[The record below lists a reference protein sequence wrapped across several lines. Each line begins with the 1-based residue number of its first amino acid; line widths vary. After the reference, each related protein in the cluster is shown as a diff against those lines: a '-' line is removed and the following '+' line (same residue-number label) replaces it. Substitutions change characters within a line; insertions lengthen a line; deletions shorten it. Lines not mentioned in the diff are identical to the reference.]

1 MKKKNMIIIA
11 LLLFL
16 GLMVGSILL
25 HPASPTVKN
34 VEDTLTFQQHVETTL
49 KSKLNQ
55 TPYSFDN
62 PFIEVNPYGNSP
74 LTALIAFTTPEA
86 TSVSITIKGKD
97 EKSTFYHEFSENTEH
112 LIPIYGLYPDTT
124 NEIILRLE
132 QTSEEH
138 LITLQTD
145 PLPSDFITPSYFSIN
160 PNIIEDELYF
170 FTPSSAGYTAAYDL
184 NGDVRWYL
192 TTKNVWEINRL
203 NNGHLILSSDR
214 TVNAPYY
221 MAGLME
227 MDLLGKIYAEYVFP
241 GGYHHDV
248 YELPSGN
255 FIVAGNNP
263 DKSVVEDYVLE
274 ISRQTGKVLKEWD
287 IRSILPTTAGKSEN
301 WTEHDWFHNN
311 SVYYDQVRD
320 ALILSGRH
328 QDAVISIDYQ
338 TNDLNWIIGDP
349 TNWPEEMQPYFF
361 TPIGDDFEW
370 QWSQHS
376 AKVLPNGD
384 IFIFDNGNNR
394 SKHPLE
400 YVEAKD
406 NYSRGVIYRLNEEDM
421 TIEQIFEFGK
431 EQGSSFYSP
440 YISEVDYLGP
450 EHYLIHSGGIVSLN
464 GIPANQPS
472 YFYDQAELSS
482 KTIEL
487 NQGEVVASIEFP
499 SNFYRVQKMSLY
511 PSEVNFSLHQGQRL
525 GSLGETPTLKLK
537 VKNLLVNH
545 QSIDE
550 NYQIELSKESDRLIF
565 TGNFHEGQKVKLILS
580 RWQEQKVYDIRVT
593 NTPYSA
599 MCLDLF
605 NPDQVLENDF
615 ISIIKYINA
624 DSLKGTYHLYLEIDG
639 EVYNLFQTVTFN

>member
-1 MKKKNMIIIA
+1 MKKKNIIIIA

-16 GLMVGSILL
+16 SLIVGSVLL
-25 HPASPTVKN
+25 HPASPTVKK
-34 VEDTLTFQQHVETTL
+34 VEDTLTFQQNVETTL

-55 TPYSFDN
+55 TAYSFDN
-62 PFIEVNPYGNSP
+62 PFIEINPYGNSP
-74 LTALIAFTTPEA
+74 LTALVAFTTPKA

-132 QTSEEH
+132 QTNEEH

-145 PLPSDFITPSYFSIN
+145 PLPSDFVTPSHFSVN
-160 PNIIEDELYF
+160 PNFIDDELYF

-274 ISRQTGKVLKEWD
+274 ISRQTGEVLKEWD
-287 IRSILPTTAGKSEN
+287 ISSILPTTAGKSEN

-328 QDAVISIDYQ
+328 QDVVISIDYQ

-349 TNWPEEMQPYFF
+349 TNWP
-361 TPIGDDFEW
+361 
-370 QWSQHS
+370 
-376 AKVLPNGD
+376 
-384 IFIFDNGNNR
+384 
-394 SKHPLE
+394 
-400 YVEAKD
+400 
-406 NYSRGVIYRLNEEDM
+406 
-421 TIEQIFEFGK
+421 
-431 EQGSSFYSP
+431 
-440 YISEVDYLGP
+440 
-450 EHYLIHSGGIVSLN
+450 
-464 GIPANQPS
+464 
-472 YFYDQAELSS
+472 
-482 KTIEL
+482 
-487 NQGEVVASIEFP
+487 
-499 SNFYRVQKMSLY
+499 
-511 PSEVNFSLHQGQRL
+511 
-525 GSLGETPTLKLK
+525 
-537 VKNLLVNH
+537 
-545 QSIDE
+545 
-550 NYQIELSKESDRLIF
+550 
-565 TGNFHEGQKVKLILS
+565 
-580 RWQEQKVYDIRVT
+580 
-593 NTPYSA
+593 
-599 MCLDLF
+599 
-605 NPDQVLENDF
+605 
-615 ISIIKYINA
+615 
-624 DSLKGTYHLYLEIDG
+624 
-639 EVYNLFQTVTFN
+639 

>member
-1 MKKKNMIIIA
+1 MKHKRLLFCIILLIL
-11 LLLFL
+11 LLLF
-16 GLMVGSILL
+16 GLYVLR
-25 HPASPTVKN
+25 PVSPS
-34 VEDTLTFQQHVETTL
+34 VEVVDDTLTYQIKIAEQLTNEIENGNYT
-49 KSKLNQ
+49 
-55 TPYSFDN
+55 FDE
-62 PFIEVNPYGNSP
+62 PFTKVNPYGNSP
-74 LTALIAFTTPEA
+74 LTALIAFSTPEQTA
-86 TSVSITIKGKD
+86 ITLTINGKD
-97 EKSTFYHEFSENTEH
+97 ASSTFSQTFPASTQHV
-112 LIPIYGLYPDTT
+112 IPVYGLYADTE
-124 NEIILRLE
+124 NEVTIKMESSGELKTLQL
-132 QTSEEH
+132 QTS
-138 LITLQTD
+138 
-145 PLPSDFITPSYFSIN
+145 PLPEDFILPTNVTVNADYI
-160 PNIIEDELYF
+160 DQELYF
-170 FTPSSAGYTAAYDL
+170 YTPSSDGYTAAYDL

-192 TTKNVWEINRL
+192 TTSNVWEINRL
-203 NNGHLILSSDR
+203 QNGHLILSSDR
-214 TVNAPYY
+214 TVSPPYY
-221 MAGLME
+221 MTGLME
-227 MDLLGKIYAEYVFP
+227 MDLLGKVYTEYVFP

-255 FIVAGNNP
+255 LLIAGNNP
-263 DKSVVEDYVLE
+263 SKSVVEDYVLE
-274 ISRQTGKVLKEWD
+274 IDRQTGEVVKEWD
-287 IRSILPTTAGKSEN
+287 VSSVLPMTAGKSEN

-311 SVYYDQVRD
+311 SVFYDEINN
-320 ALILSGRH
+320 AIILSGRH
-328 QDAVISIDYQ
+328 QDAVISLDYESG
-338 TNDLNWIIGDP
+338 DLNWIIGDS
-349 TNWPEEMQPYFF
+349 TNWPDEMKPYFF
-361 TPIGDDFEW
+361 TPIGDSFEW

-487 NQGEVVASIEFP
+487 NQGEVVTSIEFP
-499 SNFYRVQKMSLY
+499 SNFYRIQKMSLY
-511 PSEVNFSLHQGQRL
+511 PSEVNFSLNQGQRL
-525 GSLGETPTLKLK
+525 GSLGETPTLKMK
-537 VKNLLVNH
+537 VKNLLLNH

-550 NYQIELSKESDRLIF
+550 NYQIELSQESDRLIF

-624 DSLKGTYHLYLEIDG
+624 DGLNGTYHLYLEIDG
-639 EVYNLFQTVTFN
+639 EVYNLFQTVSFN